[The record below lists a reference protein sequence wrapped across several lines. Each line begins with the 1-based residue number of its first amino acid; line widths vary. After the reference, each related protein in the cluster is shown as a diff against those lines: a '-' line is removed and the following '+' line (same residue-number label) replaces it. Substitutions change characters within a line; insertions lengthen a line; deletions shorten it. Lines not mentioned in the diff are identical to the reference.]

1 MRNMENTGSVE
12 NTITA
17 MYFKNDNCGVCT
29 AFLPKMKRIAEDYN
43 LTLQVVDVL
52 KSPEVAGQNMVFTVP
67 TIIFLDKD
75 GNELKRFA
83 RNFSELEIR
92 DFLDRIYGILNNK

>member
-1 MRNMENTGSVE
+1 MESIGNTESMKS
-12 NTITA
+12 TIIA
-17 MYFKNDNCGVCT
+17 MYFKNDKCGVCT
-29 AFLPKMKRIAEDYN
+29 AFLPKMKRIAEGYN
-43 LTLQVVDVL
+43 LKLQIVDVVER
-52 KSPEVAGQNMVFTVP
+52 PEVAGQNMVFTVP

-92 DFLDRIYGILNNK
+92 DFLDRIYDILNN